1 MPDTTFDISGGNNQV
16 LPNAQ
21 QASQYFIGD
30 SAIRE
35 THSQLARFRQAIR
48 DKISE
53 PTRDRIRFYETKL
66 KGSKDMEEKLRDGG
80 FKPSAIEKAKRLKEY
95 WAKEAFRTS
104 DYPVIQEDNFNL
116 YSRIATEFD
125 IYIMPMI
132 EDRKPLRDVMQTLH
146 EKIVCPIMDI
156 FRETGYNDDNIRYT
170 YDHIYGMIYYLTGN
184 CHLNWKDY
192 DNL

>member
-156 FRETGYNDDNIRYT
+156 FRETGYTDDNIRYT

>member
-1 MPDTTFDISGGNNQV
+1 MSDTTFDISGGNNQL

-35 THSQLARFRQAIR
+35 THSQLARFRQAIG

-156 FRETGYNDDNIRYT
+156 FRETGYNDDSIRYT